1 MPLDLNTVLG
11 QSPANPIGAQGPATP
26 PEASA
31 QPGQPAAPETDA
43 AAGQDY
49 AGEPG
54 KGVDPSAALETLPA
68 DIVDIPVIYN
78 IAKGS
83 PPAVS
88 APDKSD
94 DPAVQAITKH
104 AQDLVAAGFG
114 LYQSIDGK
122 SWVLFNTQAISAA
135 DLHDADAAGKL
146 LEVAP
151 AFSSVKTA
159 APGQGAPGQPPGAPA
174 AAPQAPAQVPE
185 SQPAP
190 SVQRKLATSRQA
202 NLAPGGP
209 TSGPAPGAGRLLN
222 NILKPAV

>member
-1 MPLDLNTVLG
+1 MGTP
-11 QSPANPIGAQGPATP
+11 GPAAV
-26 PEASA
+26 PEAA
-31 QPGQPAAPETDA
+31 PPAPEAAPEDS
-43 AAGQDY
+43 QDY

-54 KGVDPSAALETLPA
+54 KGVNPAAALETLPA
-68 DIVDIPVIYN
+68 DIVDLPIIYN
-78 IAKGS
+78 VAKGS

-88 APDKSD
+88 APDNMD
-94 DPAVQAITKH
+94 DPAVKAITKH
-104 AQDLVAAGFG
+104 AQALVASGFG
-114 LYQSIDGK
+114 IYESMDGK
-122 SWVLFNTQAISAA
+122 NWVLFNTQAISTG

-151 AFSSVKTA
+151 PFSSVKTA
-159 APGQGAPGQPPGAPA
+159 SPGQPAASGTGMAA

-190 SVQRKLATSRQA
+190 SVQQKLATSRQA
-202 NLAPGGP
+202 NLAPGSP

>member
-11 QSPANPIGAQGPATP
+11 GSPANPIGTQGPATP

-31 QPGQPAAPETDA
+31 QPGQPDE
-43 AAGQDY
+43 GSQDY
-49 AGEPG
+49 AGQPG
-54 KGVDPSAALETLPA
+54 KGVNPAAALETLPA

-78 IAKGS
+78 VAKGS

-114 LYQSIDGK
+114 LYESIDGK
-122 SWVLFNTQAISAA
+122 SWVLFNTQSISAD
-135 DLHDADAAGKL
+135 DLHTADSQGKL

-159 APGQGAPGQPPGAPA
+159 SPGQGAAGPAAGSPP
-174 AAPQAPAQVPE
+174 AAPQAPAQQPE

-190 SVQRKLATSRQA
+190 SVQQKLATSRTA

-222 NILKPAV
+222 SILKPAV

>member
-11 QSPANPIGAQGPATP
+11 ASPANPMGAQGPATP

-31 QPGQPAAPETDA
+31 QPGQPAP
-43 AAGQDY
+43 AGDEGSQDY

-54 KGVDPSAALETLPA
+54 KGVNPAAALETLPA

-78 IAKGS
+78 VAKGS

-88 APDKSD
+88 APDQSN
-94 DPAVQAITKH
+94 DPAVQAIIKH

-114 LYQSIDGK
+114 LYESIDGK
-122 SWVLFNTQAISAA
+122 NWVLFNTQSISAD
-135 DLHDADAAGKL
+135 DLHTADSQGKL

-151 AFSSVKTA
+151 AFSSVKTS
-159 APGQGAPGQPPGAPA
+159 APGQAAAGPAAGSPP
-174 AAPQAPAQVPE
+174 AAPQAPAQQPE

-190 SVQRKLATSRQA
+190 SVQQKLATSRTA
-202 NLAPGGP
+202 NLAPGSP

-222 NILKPAV
+222 SILKPAV